1 VRTFLDL
8 VRFEHSVFAL
18 PFAYIATLSAMNAAN
33 SHVHWIQLLLV
44 TIAMVGART
53 FAMAVNRIVDR
64 HIDARNPRTRG
75 RELVTG
81 AVSLRTAWVGAAV
94 SLAILILAAAGLN
107 VLCLALSP
115 VAALV
120 LAGYPYAK
128 RFTWAPHAVLGL
140 AQTIGPIGAWIAV
153 TGHWS
158 WTGVVLGVA
167 VGFWIGGFDIIYAL
181 QDYEVDREIGVKSLP
196 ARFGPHA
203 ALACSRAAHYL
214 TVLFL
219 LWFGL
224 LANFGW
230 VWTLGV
236 IAAAVALAILF
247 LAAYGLN
254 TLCLALSP
262 IAAIVLAGYPYAK
275 RFTWAPHAVLGL
287 AQTIGPIG
295 AWLAVTAHWSWT
307 AVVLGAAVGFWIGGF
322 DIIYALQDY
331 EIDREIGVK
340 SLPARFG
347 PHAALACSRAAHYVT
362 VLFLLWFGLLAGFG
376 WVWTLGV
383 IVAAFALAYEQR
395 LVKPT
400 DLSNVNKAFF
410 TVNGFVGIGLF
421 LFALVDLA
429 ARGLR
434 P

>member
-1 VRTFLDL
+1 MSSAALPFQGPTSDRGRVRTFLDL

-18 PFAYIATLSAMNAAN
+18 PFAYVASLTAMRRETG
-33 SHVHWIQLLLV
+33 HVHWRQLLLI

-64 HIDARNPRTRG
+64 QIDARNPRTSG

-81 AVSLRTAWVGAAV
+81 VVSLRTAWAGAVVALLV
-94 SLAILILAAAGLN
+94 LMLAAAGLN
-107 VLCLALSP
+107 MLCLVLSP

-140 AQTIGPIGAWIAV
+140 AQTIGPVGAWLAV

-158 WTGVVLGVA
+158 WA
-167 VGFWIGGFDIIYAL
+167 
-181 QDYEVDREIGVKSLP
+181 
-196 ARFGPHA
+196 
-203 ALACSRAAHYL
+203 
-214 TVLFL
+214 
-219 LWFGL
+219 
-224 LANFGW
+224 
-230 VWTLGV
+230 
-236 IAAAVALAILF
+236 
-247 LAAYGLN
+247 
-254 TLCLALSP
+254 
-262 IAAIVLAGYPYAK
+262 
-275 RFTWAPHAVLGL
+275 
-287 AQTIGPIG
+287 
-295 AWLAVTAHWSWT
+295 
-307 AVVLGAAVGFWIGGF
+307 AVVLGLAVGFWIGGF

-347 PHAALACSRAAHYVT
+347 PHAALAWSRAAHYVT
-362 VLFLLWFGLLAGFG
+362 VLLLLWFGAVADLGSIWTVGVLA
-376 WVWTLGV
+376 
-383 IVAAFALAYEQR
+383 AAIALAYEQR

-421 LFALVDLA
+421 VFALLDLVS
-429 ARGLR
+429 RGLR

>member
-1 VRTFLDL
+1 VSIATWSFGEPSDRGRVRTFLDL

-18 PFAYIATLSAMNAAN
+18 PFAYIATLSAMDAAN
-33 SHVHWIQLLLV
+33 GHVHWIQLLLV

-81 AVSLRTAWVGAAV
+81 TVSLRTAWVGAVV
-94 SLAILILAAAGLN
+94 SLAILVLAAAGLN
-107 VLCLALSP
+107 TLCLALSP

-140 AQTIGPIGAWIAV
+140 AQTIGPIGAWLAV
-153 TGHWS
+153 TGEWS
-158 WTGVVLGVA
+158 WT
-167 VGFWIGGFDIIYAL
+167 
-181 QDYEVDREIGVKSLP
+181 S
-196 ARFGPHA
+196 
-203 ALACSRAAHYL
+203 
-214 TVLFL
+214 
-219 LWFGL
+219 
-224 LANFGW
+224 
-230 VWTLGV
+230 
-236 IAAAVALAILF
+236 
-247 LAAYGLN
+247 
-254 TLCLALSP
+254 
-262 IAAIVLAGYPYAK
+262 
-275 RFTWAPHAVLGL
+275 
-287 AQTIGPIG
+287 
-295 AWLAVTAHWSWT
+295 
-307 AVVLGAAVGFWIGGF
+307 VVLGAAVGMWIGGF

-362 VLFLLWFGLLAGFG
+362 VLLLLWFGLLAGFG

-383 IVAAFALAYEQR
+383 IAAAVALAYEQR

-421 LFALVDLA
+421 LFALVDLV

>member
-1 VRTFLDL
+1 MSSATLSFEGPSDRGRMRAFLDL

-18 PFAYIATLSAMNAAN
+18 PFAYIAALSAMDAAN
-33 SHVHWIQLLLV
+33 GHVHWTQLLLV

-81 AVSLRTAWVGAAV
+81 VVSLRTAWVGAVV
-94 SLAILILAAAGLN
+94 SLAILVLAAA
-107 VLCLALSP
+107 
-115 VAALV
+115 
-120 LAGYPYAK
+120 
-128 RFTWAPHAVLGL
+128 
-140 AQTIGPIGAWIAV
+140 
-153 TGHWS
+153 
-158 WTGVVLGVA
+158 
-167 VGFWIGGFDIIYAL
+167 
-181 QDYEVDREIGVKSLP
+181 
-196 ARFGPHA
+196 
-203 ALACSRAAHYL
+203 
-214 TVLFL
+214 
-219 LWFGL
+219 
-224 LANFGW
+224 
-230 VWTLGV
+230 
-236 IAAAVALAILF
+236 
-247 LAAYGLN
+247 GLN

-295 AWLAVTAHWSWT
+295 AWLAVTGRWSWT

-322 DIIYALQDY
+322 DVIYALQDY

-362 VLFLLWFGLLAGFG
+362 VLLLLWFGLLASLG

-383 IVAAFALAYEQR
+383 IAAAFALAYEQR

-421 LFALVDLA
+421 VFALVDLVS
-429 ARGLR
+429 RGLR

>member
-1 VRTFLDL
+1 MSSATWSFEGPSDPGRVRAFLDL

-33 SHVHWIQLLLV
+33 GHVHWIQLLLV

-64 HIDARNPRTRG
+64 HIDARNPRTRN

-81 AVSLRTAWVGAAV
+81 VVSLRTAWVGAVV
-94 SLAILILAAAGLN
+94 S
-107 VLCLALSP
+107 
-115 VAALV
+115 
-120 LAGYPYAK
+120 
-128 RFTWAPHAVLGL
+128 
-140 AQTIGPIGAWIAV
+140 
-153 TGHWS
+153 
-158 WTGVVLGVA
+158 
-167 VGFWIGGFDIIYAL
+167 
-181 QDYEVDREIGVKSLP
+181 
-196 ARFGPHA
+196 
-203 ALACSRAAHYL
+203 
-214 TVLFL
+214 
-219 LWFGL
+219 
-224 LANFGW
+224 
-230 VWTLGV
+230 
-236 IAAAVALAILF
+236 LAILF

-254 TLCLALSP
+254 TLCLVLSP

-295 AWLAVTAHWSWT
+295 AWLAVTGRWSWT

-362 VLFLLWFGLLAGFG
+362 VLLLLWFGLLANLG

-383 IVAAFALAYEQR
+383 VAAAFALAYEQR

-421 LFALVDLA
+421 LFGLVDLVS
-429 ARGLR
+429 RGLR

>member
-1 VRTFLDL
+1 VSSATWSLEGPSEPRRVRAFLDL

-18 PFAYIATLSAMNAAN
+18 PFAFIAALSAMDAAN
-33 SHVHWIQLLLV
+33 GHVHWIQLLLV

-64 HIDARNPRTRG
+64 HIDARNPRTRT

-81 AVSLRTAWVGAAV
+81 VVSLRTAWVGAIV
-94 SLAILILAAAGLN
+94 S
-107 VLCLALSP
+107 
-115 VAALV
+115 
-120 LAGYPYAK
+120 
-128 RFTWAPHAVLGL
+128 
-140 AQTIGPIGAWIAV
+140 
-153 TGHWS
+153 
-158 WTGVVLGVA
+158 
-167 VGFWIGGFDIIYAL
+167 
-181 QDYEVDREIGVKSLP
+181 
-196 ARFGPHA
+196 
-203 ALACSRAAHYL
+203 
-214 TVLFL
+214 
-219 LWFGL
+219 
-224 LANFGW
+224 
-230 VWTLGV
+230 
-236 IAAAVALAILF
+236 LAILF

-254 TLCLALSP
+254 LLCLALSP

-295 AWLAVTAHWSWT
+295 AWMAVTGRWSWT

-362 VLFLLWFGLLAGFG
+362 VLLLLWFGLLADLG

-383 IVAAFALAYEQR
+383 VAAAFALAYEQR
-395 LVKPT
+395 LVRPT

-421 LFALVDLA
+421 LFALVDLVS
-429 ARGLR
+429 RGLR

>member
-1 VRTFLDL
+1 MSSAALPLQGPASERGRVRAFLDL

-18 PFAYIATLSAMNAAN
+18 PFAYIASLTAMRAENR
-33 SHVHWIQLLLV
+33 HVNWRQLLLV
-44 TIAMVGART
+44 TIAMIGART

-64 HIDARNPRTRG
+64 HIDAKNPRTRG

-81 AVSLRTAWVGAAV
+81 VVSVRTAWVGAVVA
-94 SLAILILAAAGLN
+94 LAILMIAAAGLN
-107 VLCLALSP
+107 TLCFVLSP
-115 VAALV
+115 VAAAV
-120 LAGYPYAK
+120 LAVYPYAK

-140 AQTIGPIGAWIAV
+140 AQTIGPVGAWMAV

-158 WTGVVLGVA
+158 WSAVLLGLA
-167 VGFWIGGFDIIYAL
+167 VGCWIGGFDIIYAL

-236 IAAAVALAILF
+236 IAAAVALA
-247 LAAYGLN
+247 
-254 TLCLALSP
+254 
-262 IAAIVLAGYPYAK
+262 
-275 RFTWAPHAVLGL
+275 
-287 AQTIGPIG
+287 
-295 AWLAVTAHWSWT
+295 
-307 AVVLGAAVGFWIGGF
+307 
-322 DIIYALQDY
+322 
-331 EIDREIGVK
+331 
-340 SLPARFG
+340 
-347 PHAALACSRAAHYVT
+347 
-362 VLFLLWFGLLAGFG
+362 
-376 WVWTLGV
+376 
-383 IVAAFALAYEQR
+383 YEQR

>member
-1 VRTFLDL
+1 VSSATWSFEGPSDRGRVRAFLDL

-18 PFAYIATLSAMNAAN
+18 PFAYIAALSAMNAAN
-33 SHVHWIQLLLV
+33 GHVHWIQLLLV

-75 RELVTG
+75 RELVVG
-81 AVSLRTAWVGAAV
+81 AVSLRTAWAGAV
-94 SLAILILAAAGLN
+94 
-107 VLCLALSP
+107 
-115 VAALV
+115 
-120 LAGYPYAK
+120 
-128 RFTWAPHAVLGL
+128 
-140 AQTIGPIGAWIAV
+140 
-153 TGHWS
+153 
-158 WTGVVLGVA
+158 
-167 VGFWIGGFDIIYAL
+167 
-181 QDYEVDREIGVKSLP
+181 
-196 ARFGPHA
+196 
-203 ALACSRAAHYL
+203 
-214 TVLFL
+214 
-219 LWFGL
+219 
-224 LANFGW
+224 
-230 VWTLGV
+230 
-236 IAAAVALAILF
+236 VALAILF

-410 TVNGFVGIGLF
+410 TVNGFVGIGLL
-421 LFALVDLA
+421 LFALVDLVS
-429 ARGLR
+429 RGLR

>member
-1 VRTFLDL
+1 
-8 VRFEHSVFAL
+8 
-18 PFAYIATLSAMNAAN
+18 
-33 SHVHWIQLLLV
+33 
-44 TIAMVGART
+44 VGA
-53 FAMAVNRIVDR
+53 V
-64 HIDARNPRTRG
+64 
-75 RELVTG
+75 
-81 AVSLRTAWVGAAV
+81 V
-94 SLAILILAAAGLN
+94 SLAILFLAAAGLN
-107 VLCLALSP
+107 TLCLVLSP
-115 VAALV
+115 VAAIV

-158 WTGVVLGVA
+158 WTGVVLGAA

-203 ALACSRAAHYL
+203 ALACSRAAHYV

-236 IAAAVALAILF
+236 GAAAV
-247 LAAYGLN
+247 
-254 TLCLALSP
+254 
-262 IAAIVLAGYPYAK
+262 
-275 RFTWAPHAVLGL
+275 
-287 AQTIGPIG
+287 
-295 AWLAVTAHWSWT
+295 
-307 AVVLGAAVGFWIGGF
+307 
-322 DIIYALQDY
+322 
-331 EIDREIGVK
+331 
-340 SLPARFG
+340 
-347 PHAALACSRAAHYVT
+347 
-362 VLFLLWFGLLAGFG
+362 
-376 WVWTLGV
+376 
-383 IVAAFALAYEQR
+383 ALAYEQR

-421 LFALVDLA
+421 VFALVDLV